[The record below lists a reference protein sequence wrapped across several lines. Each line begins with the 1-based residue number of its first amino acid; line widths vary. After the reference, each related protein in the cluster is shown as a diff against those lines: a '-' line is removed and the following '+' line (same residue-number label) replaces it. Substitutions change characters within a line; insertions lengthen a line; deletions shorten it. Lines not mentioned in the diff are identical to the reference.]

1 MIQERKDTA
10 MLHLLVVIWGFT
22 AILGAVIDLPSVEL
36 VFFRTLIAAAG
47 LLVVIVAWR
56 KGVFLSTPQDYFLIL
71 FIGSIVAGHWI
82 LFFLA
87 AKIAN
92 ISICLAGMATCSLW
106 TSFLEPLFTKR
117 RIKPFEVA
125 LSVVA
130 FAGIIIIF
138 NVEFDNILG
147 FSIACISAFL
157 AAVFSVINAKLI
169 KRIDPYVITLYEMV
183 GACISIVL
191 FFPFYLQM
199 EGVDQLHLTPSL
211 SDWGYL
217 LILSLVC
224 TVFAYSY
231 SVLLMKRLS
240 AFFVNLTTN
249 LEPVYGIIMALL
261 LFPEKEK
268 MTSGFYLGTGLILL
282 SVLVYPIINKAYKRK
297 ALDPDLL
304 R

>member
-1 MIQERKDTA
+1 MIQEQKDTA

-22 AILGAVIDLPSVEL
+22 AILGAVISLPSVEL
-36 VFFRTLIAAAG
+36 VFYRTLIAAIG
-47 LLVVIVAWR
+47 LLPLIWFWKKSFLLPR
-56 KGVFLSTPQDYFLIL
+56 KTDYLIL
-71 FIGSIVAGHWI
+71 LVGAIIAGHWI

-106 TSFLEPLFTKR
+106 TSFLEPLFHKR
-117 RIKPFEVA
+117 KIKLFEVV
-125 LSVVA
+125 LSVIA
-130 FAGIIIIF
+130 FIGIAVIF
-138 NVEFDNILG
+138 NAEFDNVLG
-147 FSIACISAFL
+147 FGLAVMSAFL
-157 AAVFSVINAKLI
+157 AAVFSVINGKAI
-169 KRIDPYVITLYEMV
+169 QRMDPYVITFYEMV
-183 GACISIVL
+183 GACLSIVV
-191 FFPFYLQM
+191 FFPFYIDIIPAHSLN
-199 EGVDQLHLTPSL
+199 LNPTL
-211 SDWGYL
+211 SDWVYL

-249 LEPVYGIIMALL
+249 LEPVYGIVLALL

-268 MTSGFYLGTGLILL
+268 MTSGFYLGTGLILI
-282 SVLVYPIINKAYKRK
+282 SVLIYPILNKRYKRR
-297 ALDPDLL
+297 ALDTDLL

>member
-1 MIQERKDTA
+1 MIQEQKDIA

-22 AILGAVIDLPSVEL
+22 AILGAVITLPSVEL
-36 VFFRTLIAAAG
+36 VFYRTLVSSIG
-47 LLVVIVAWR
+47 LLPLIFFWKKSFLLPRKKDYLVVLVGAI
-56 KGVFLSTPQDYFLIL
+56 I
-71 FIGSIVAGHWI
+71 AGHWI

-106 TSFLEPLFTKR
+106 TSFIEPLFYKR
-117 RIKPFEVA
+117 KIKFFEVI
-125 LSVVA
+125 LSAIA
-130 FAGIIIIF
+130 FVGIAVIF
-138 NVEFDNILG
+138 KTEFDNVIG
-147 FSIACISAFL
+147 FSLAVVSAFL
-157 AAVFSVINAKLI
+157 AAVFSVINGKLI
-169 KRIDPYVITLYEMV
+169 HRIDPYVITFYEMV
-183 GACISIVL
+183 GACISIVF
-191 FFPFYLQM
+191 FFPFYLDIT
-199 EGVDQLHLTPSL
+199 GSSQLNLSPTF

-282 SVLVYPIINKAYKRK
+282 SVLIYPILNKRHKRR
-297 ALDPDLL
+297 ALDTNLL
-304 R
+304 F

>member
-22 AILGAVIDLPSVEL
+22 AILGAVIELPSVEL
-36 VFFRTLIAAAG
+36 VFFRTLIAAVG
-47 LLVVIVAWR
+47 LLVVILAWK
-56 KGVFLSTPQDYFLIL
+56 KGVFLSRPQDYFLIL
-71 FIGSIVAGHWI
+71 FIGAIVAGHWI

-199 EGVDQLHLTPSL
+199 EGVDGLHLNPSL

>member
-22 AILGAVIDLPSVEL
+22 AILGAVIELPSVEL
-36 VFFRTLIAAAG
+36 VFFRTLIAAVG
-47 LLVVIVAWR
+47 LLVVILVWK
-56 KGVFLSTPQDYFLIL
+56 KGVFLSAPQDYFLIL
-71 FIGSIVAGHWI
+71 FIGTIVAGHWI

-125 LSVVA
+125 LSVIA
-130 FAGIIIIF
+130 FAGIIVIF

-147 FSIACISAFL
+147 FSIACLSALL

-169 KRIDPYVITLYEMV
+169 KRIDPYVITLYEMI
-183 GACISIVL
+183 GACISIAL

-199 EGVDQLHLTPSL
+199 DGVDSLHLNPSL

-282 SVLVYPIINKAYKRK
+282 SVLVYPIINRAYKRK
-297 ALDPDLL
+297 PLDPDLL

>member
-56 KGVFLSTPQDYFLIL
+56 KGVFLSRQQDYFLIL

-199 EGVDQLHLTPSL
+199 EGVDQLRLTPSL